1 MSIAIQATHENTGR
15 RRRGVRKK
23 EEDREEVLAKCRKVY
38 EQPFFEESQEVQFW
52 RRIQRSP
59 SSLLIKFTASVKEME
74 VVGAEI

>member
-15 RRRGVRKK
+15 RRRVRKK

-59 SSLLIKFTASVKEME
+59 SSLLIKFTASVKEMD
-74 VVGAEI
+74 GGGG

>member
-15 RRRGVRKK
+15 RRRVRKK

>member
-15 RRRGVRKK
+15 RRRVRKK

-52 RRIQRSP
+52 RRN
-59 SSLLIKFTASVKEME
+59 TE
-74 VVGAEI
+74 VTLEFVN